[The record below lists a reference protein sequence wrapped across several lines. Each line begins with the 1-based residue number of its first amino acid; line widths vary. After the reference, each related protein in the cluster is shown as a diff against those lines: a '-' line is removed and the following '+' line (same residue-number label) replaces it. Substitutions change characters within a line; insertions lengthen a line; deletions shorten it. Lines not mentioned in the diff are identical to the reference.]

1 MEVDTSS
8 LQKLLQEKEQALI
21 ELKTSYEEYKN
32 DAVEYEKELEADNEH
47 KEKEIETLQ
56 KKLDTAMKKMEEY
69 KKEINQSGK
78 IMEREKARLET
89 LNEEVNM
96 FKSKIVYLEQLN
108 EGFESEI
115 RNVKFEKQ
123 SITEKLEGM
132 EERFIIEK
140 EDLEEQLNQKNQEL
154 ERFRLDVHEYED
166 EIVTLRRRS
175 SFKQER
181 NSVGGTQQAESENDQ
196 DEKLTHLQEEISK
209 YREEIENVHVQ
220 LGDKDREIKGYET
233 EIKRMQNEI
242 LELNDKLE
250 EKEKQLTEFNEQ
262 FQQSQTQQLIL
273 QERVN
278 EQDKNIEELNQK
290 LKERSQFSP
299 ISQDKVA
306 YSTES
311 PQENEEEMSD
321 QRFKSPGFKT
331 HDMNVLTSPIE
342 ADSENEQS
350 NKGYTED
357 DRQMNIRLENI
368 IAELDFKKQSTK
380 TKDTDDER
388 SSLSEKVSPDVENL
402 VLKLQ
407 EENQMMME
415 KYTQLL
421 DLSTLLQEKVT
432 LIQQEKNRLE
442 KEVSDK
448 DSKIISLEEHYV
460 ELQEELEKLRKG
472 QQSEA
477 ESDEKELL
485 SPNRKSGVPK
495 LDIPLITQG
504 DLDTMSSDRN
514 QSTSKTPKLNVRNM
528 EARHFNKHLYIKPSI
543 HMTPSYLTMTEEKGE
558 SGEKKQSIKI
568 HRGNAGASQSYSVD
582 NIYKSLQSIN
592 AKEIMNQSLESM
604 LGKNLLF
611 LIYGGKGTDKK
622 QVKYKILTD
631 ILNAYRSLSTT
642 GLEFKEKTLKFVLK
656 IQDPIIFEKIHRVTT
671 NPDYERLEKPIEVVV
686 GDVKSEQRFAE
697 YLRDLRAVDNLK
709 TMNSL
714 SHEDFE
720 QSVKQMVLELVV
732 ENMEEEG
739 RVRIYDD
746 NEPIGLQKADIF
758 AKTKIV
764 FLTVDSNIEANSEAN
779 NSSPVLTSKIDQ
791 ILSVQEKQK
800 NLMKFLV
807 LTINPS
813 SSEESYKAVSDTLT
827 LLGRLAVEKSS
838 ASNVVEKIKGEIELK
853 GKENE
858 SMKANEKTILPNILK
873 DRKIIHDYVSQ
884 MQSLN
889 DSARFSANNISGYV
903 SQSMA
908 VQTSFM
914 DHKKK
919 KKSNKFLG
927 FFTKWKSSK
936 NFNEDDED
944 FSLKQSGIVDPSM
957 SMMSSKSLMEPT
969 YNIKKSVV

>member
-1 MEVDTSS
+1 
-8 LQKLLQEKEQALI
+8 
-21 ELKTSYEEYKN
+21 
-32 DAVEYEKELEADNEH
+32 
-47 KEKEIETLQ
+47 
-56 KKLDTAMKKMEEY
+56 
-69 KKEINQSGK
+69 
-78 IMEREKARLET
+78 
-89 LNEEVNM
+89 
-96 FKSKIVYLEQLN
+96 
-108 EGFESEI
+108 
-115 RNVKFEKQ
+115 
-123 SITEKLEGM
+123 
-132 EERFIIEK
+132 
-140 EDLEEQLNQKNQEL
+140 
-154 ERFRLDVHEYED
+154 
-166 EIVTLRRRS
+166 
-175 SFKQER
+175 
-181 NSVGGTQQAESENDQ
+181 
-196 DEKLTHLQEEISK
+196 
-209 YREEIENVHVQ
+209 
-220 LGDKDREIKGYET
+220 
-233 EIKRMQNEI
+233 MQNEI

-321 QRFKSPGFKT
+321 ERFKSPGFKT

-357 DRQMNIRLENI
+357 DRQVNIRLENI

-656 IQDPIIFEKIHRVTT
+656 IQDPI
-671 NPDYERLEKPIEVVV
+671 
-686 GDVKSEQRFAE
+686 
-697 YLRDLRAVDNLK
+697 
-709 TMNSL
+709 
-714 SHEDFE
+714 
-720 QSVKQMVLELVV
+720 
-732 ENMEEEG
+732 
-739 RVRIYDD
+739 VR
-746 NEPIGLQKADIF
+746 
-758 AKTKIV
+758 
-764 FLTVDSNIEANSEAN
+764 
-779 NSSPVLTSKIDQ
+779 
-791 ILSVQEKQK
+791 
-800 NLMKFLV
+800 
-807 LTINPS
+807 
-813 SSEESYKAVSDTLT
+813 
-827 LLGRLAVEKSS
+827 
-838 ASNVVEKIKGEIELK
+838 
-853 GKENE
+853 
-858 SMKANEKTILPNILK
+858 
-873 DRKIIHDYVSQ
+873 
-884 MQSLN
+884 
-889 DSARFSANNISGYV
+889 
-903 SQSMA
+903 
-908 VQTSFM
+908 
-914 DHKKK
+914 
-919 KKSNKFLG
+919 
-927 FFTKWKSSK
+927 
-936 NFNEDDED
+936 
-944 FSLKQSGIVDPSM
+944 
-957 SMMSSKSLMEPT
+957 
-969 YNIKKSVV
+969 